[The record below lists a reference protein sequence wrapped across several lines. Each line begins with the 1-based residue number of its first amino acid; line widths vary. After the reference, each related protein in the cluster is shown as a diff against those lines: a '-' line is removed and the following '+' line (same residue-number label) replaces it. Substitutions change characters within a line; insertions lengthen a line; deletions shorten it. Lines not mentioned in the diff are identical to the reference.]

1 MGKVVSLYPGSTAGQ
16 PNVLFENAKD
26 KFKKA
31 MVIGYED
38 DGNLIGMAT
47 SDLKPE
53 DILFMIKLFE
63 HSLLT
68 IPLED
73 V

>member
-31 MVIGYED
+31 MVIGYDD
-38 DGNLIGMAT
+38 DGNLIVMAT
-47 SDLKPE
+47 SDLKP
-53 DILFMIKLFE
+53 
-63 HSLLT
+63 
-68 IPLED
+68 
-73 V
+73 

>member
-1 MGKVVSLYPGSTAGQ
+1 MGKIVSLYPESTAGK
-16 PNVLFENAKD
+16 PNLLFENAKD

-31 MVIGYED
+31 IVVGWDE
-38 DGNLIGMAT
+38 DGNLMGMAT

-53 DILFMIKLFE
+53 DILYMVKLFE

-73 V
+73 S